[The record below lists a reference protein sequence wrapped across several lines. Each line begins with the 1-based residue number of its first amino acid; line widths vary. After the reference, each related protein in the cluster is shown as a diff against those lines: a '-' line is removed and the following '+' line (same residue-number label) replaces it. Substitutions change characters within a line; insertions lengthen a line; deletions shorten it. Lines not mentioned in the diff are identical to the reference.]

1 MATSNDPGNGQ
12 NARYM
17 NPAGGVAGQALA
29 ALPPDIQALLKP
41 GKTSERIQHAIA
53 WAARRD
59 PRVLAAHQKLDHSI
73 KTFED
78 IKQASLA
85 NKDKVAREFAR
96 RYRHRA
102 AMTGAVTSLPGGLWA
117 IVAAGADVQLTAAYS
132 VRMASMI
139 AQAYGYDTSVLTEQA
154 HMADVLALV
163 AGIDSLRG
171 VGNWLTREGLI
182 EALPRVLPK
191 VLTRLS
197 IELTEEQAAKWV
209 GRIIPGV
216 GAIVGGGI
224 DYAFLRAAGERA
236 IAYYHNRT
244 LEEEGMLPPGTSELS
259 LPSHTHPESLPA
271 PTPMG
276 ADASTSNGGSS
287 VKVVEGSL
295 ANPGDRNTLAV
306 GGTVVSPLTEAARSA
321 NVPAVPV
328 AALPAPMRMPAK
340 PVKKRGAPERWAAY
354 LAIFAVLAFVISI
367 AACAALIIIIT
378 QLVSGGH

>member
-1 MATSNDPGNGQ
+1 MATSNNPGNTQ
-12 NARYM
+12 NAQYM
-17 NPAGGVAGQALA
+17 NPSGGVTGQAFA

-59 PRVLAAHQKLDHSI
+59 PRVLAAHQKLDPSV

-78 IKQASLA
+78 CAKASLA
-85 NKDKVAREFAR
+85 NKDRVARDIAR

-139 AQAYGYDTSVLTEQA
+139 AQAYGYDTSALTEQA

-171 VGNWLTREGLI
+171 VGNWLTREGLV

-209 GRIIPGV
+209 GRII
-216 GAIVGGGI
+216 
-224 DYAFLRAAGERA
+224 
-236 IAYYHNRT
+236 
-244 LEEEGMLPPGTSELS
+244 
-259 LPSHTHPESLPA
+259 
-271 PTPMG
+271 
-276 ADASTSNGGSS
+276 
-287 VKVVEGSL
+287 
-295 ANPGDRNTLAV
+295 
-306 GGTVVSPLTEAARSA
+306 
-321 NVPAVPV
+321 
-328 AALPAPMRMPAK
+328 
-340 PVKKRGAPERWAAY
+340 
-354 LAIFAVLAFVISI
+354 
-367 AACAALIIIIT
+367 
-378 QLVSGGH
+378 

>member
-1 MATSNDPGNGQ
+1 MSTSNNPGNAQ
-12 NARYM
+12 YM
-17 NPAGGVAGQALA
+17 NPTGGIAGQALA

-59 PRVLAAHQKLDHSI
+59 ARVLAAHQRLDSSI

-78 IKQASLA
+78 IKRASLV
-85 NKDKVAREFAR
+85 NKDKVARDIAR

-117 IVAAGADVQLTAAYS
+117 IVAAGADVQLTATYS

-139 AQAYGYDTSVLTEQA
+139 AQSYGFDTSELTEQA

-182 EALPRVLPK
+182 QALPEVLPK

-197 IELTEEQAAKWV
+197 IELTQEQAAKWI

-216 GAIVGGGI
+216 GAVVGGGI

-244 LEEEGMLPPGTSELS
+244 LEDAGMLPPGTSEK
-259 LPSHTHPESLPA
+259 SLPA
-271 PTPMG
+271 HT
-276 ADASTSNGGSS
+276 DASALPLPMSQASS
-287 VKVVEGSL
+287 SKIVEGSL
-295 ANPGDRNTLAV
+295 ANPGDMNVHAIK
-306 GGTVVSPLTEAARSA
+306 GTVVSPTTEANHSAR
-321 NVPAVPV
+321 VPAVPR
-328 AALPAPMRMPAK
+328 AALPAPVPAK
-340 PVKKRGAPERWAAY
+340 PLKKHRGAPERFGVY
-354 LAIFAVLAFVISI
+354 LAIFAILAFAISI
-367 AACAALIIIIT
+367 AACAALIVIIS
-378 QLVSGGH
+378 QLVSSVGH

>member
-1 MATSNDPGNGQ
+1 
-12 NARYM
+12 M
-17 NPAGGVAGQALA
+17 NPAGGIAGQTLG

-41 GKTSERIQHAIA
+41 GKTSERIRQAIA

-59 PRVLAAHQKLDHSI
+59 PRVLAAHQKLDPSI

-78 IKQASLA
+78 IRRASLV
-85 NKDKVAREFAR
+85 NKDKVARDIAR

-102 AMTGAVTSLPGGLWA
+102 ALTGAVTSLPGGLWA

-139 AQAYGYDTSVLTEQA
+139 AQSYSYDTSELTEQA

-182 EALPRVLPK
+182 QALPEVLPK

-197 IELTEEQAAKWV
+197 IELTQEQAAKWV

-216 GAIVGGGI
+216 GAVVGGGI
-224 DYAFLRAAGERA
+224 DYAFLRAAGDRA

-244 LEEEGMLPPGTSELS
+244 LEEAGLLPPGTSELS
-259 LPSHTHPESLPA
+259 LPSHH
-271 PTPMG
+271 
-276 ADASTSNGGSS
+276 DASALPLPMSQQPSGNI
-287 VKVVEGSL
+287 VEGSL
-295 ANPGDRNTLAV
+295 ANPGDTNAHSIAGAV
-306 GGTVVSPLTEAARSA
+306 LSPKSEASRSA
-321 NVPAVPV
+321 HVPAVSQ
-328 AALPAPMRMPAK
+328 AALPAPVPAK
-340 PVKKRGAPERWAAY
+340 PLKKRSAPERFAVY
-354 LAIFAVLAFVISI
+354 LGIFAFFALGITI

-378 QLVSGGH
+378 QLVSSGH

>member
-1 MATSNDPGNGQ
+1 MATSENAGNAQ
-12 NARYM
+12 YM

-29 ALPPDIQALLKP
+29 ALPPDIQSLLKP

-59 PRVLAAHQKLDHSI
+59 PRVLAMHQRLDPSI

-78 IKQASLA
+78 IRRASLA
-85 NKDKVAREFAR
+85 HKDKVARDIAR

-102 AMTGAVTSLPGGLWA
+102 AMTGAITSLPGGLWA

-139 AQAYGYDTSVLTEQA
+139 SQAYGYDASVVEEQA
-154 HMADVLALV
+154 HLADVLALV

-171 VGNWLTREGLI
+171 VGNWLTREGLTHAI
-182 EALPRVLPK
+182 PEVLPK
-191 VLTRLS
+191 ILTRLS
-197 IELTEEQAAKWV
+197 IELTQEQAAKWV

-216 GAIVGGGI
+216 GAAVGGGI

-244 LEEEGMLPPGTSELS
+244 LEEQGLLPAGTSDLS
-259 LPSHTHPESLPA
+259 LPSHMQPPA
-271 PTPMG
+271 LQAP
-276 ADASTSNGGSS
+276 ASQASSASGSGQI
-287 VKVVEGSL
+287 VEGSL
-295 ANPGDRNTLAV
+295 ANPGDTNAHAV
-306 GGTVVSPLTEAARSA
+306 AGTVVSPATEASRSA
-321 NVPAVPV
+321 NVPAMPR
-328 AALPAPMRMPAK
+328 AALPAPAPAR
-340 PVKKRGAPERWAAY
+340 PVKKRGAPERFGIY
-354 LAIFAVLAFVISI
+354 LAIFAVLAFAISI

-378 QLVSGGH
+378 QVVSNIGH

>member
-1 MATSNDPGNGQ
+1 
-12 NARYM
+12 M
-17 NPAGGVAGQALA
+17 NPAGGIAGQALA

-59 PRVLAAHQKLDHSI
+59 PRVLAAHQRLDPSI

-78 IKQASLA
+78 VRRATLA
-85 NKDKVAREFAR
+85 HKDKVARDIAR

-117 IVAAGADVQLTAAYS
+117 IVAAGADVQLTATYS

-139 AQAYGYDTSVLTEQA
+139 SQAYGYDTSVLEEQA
-154 HMADVLALV
+154 HLADVLALV

-182 EALPRVLPK
+182 EALPRVLPR
-191 VLTRLS
+191 VLTKLS
-197 IELTEEQAAKWV
+197 IQLTEEQAAKWV

-216 GAIVGGGI
+216 GAVVGGGL

-236 IAYYHNRT
+236 VAYYHNRT
-244 LEEEGMLPPGTSELS
+244 LEDQGLLPQGTSELS
-259 LPSHTHPESLPA
+259 LPSHNQPAPLPA
-271 PTPMG
+271 PSAAAAAAAGQRP
-276 ADASTSNGGSS
+276 S
-287 VKVVEGSL
+287 VNVVEGSL
-295 ANPGDRNTLAV
+295 ANPGDMNAYAIK
-306 GGTVVSPLTEAARSA
+306 GAVVSPKTEASRSA
-321 NVPAVPV
+321 HVPTLPK
-328 AALPAPMRMPAK
+328 AALPAPVPAR
-340 PVKKRGAPERWAAY
+340 PLKKRGAPERFAVY
-354 LAIFAVLAFVISI
+354 LGIFAVIAFAISI

-378 QLVSGGH
+378 QVLSSPR

>member
-1 MATSNDPGNGQ
+1 
-12 NARYM
+12 M
-17 NPAGGVAGQALA
+17 NPAGGLAGQALGS
-29 ALPPDIQALLKP
+29 LPPDIQALLKP

-59 PRVLAAHQKLDHSI
+59 ARVLAMHQRLDSSI

-78 IKQASLA
+78 IRQASLA
-85 NKDKVAREFAR
+85 NKDRVARDIAR

-117 IVAAGADVQLTAAYS
+117 IVAAGADVQLTATYS

-182 EALPRVLPK
+182 QVLPEVLPK

-197 IELTEEQAAKWV
+197 VELTQEQAAKWI

-216 GAIVGGGI
+216 GAVVGGGI
-224 DYAFLRAAGERA
+224 DYAFLRAAGDRA

-244 LEEEGMLPPGTSELS
+244 LEEAGLLPPGTSEQS
-259 LPSHTHPESLPA
+259 LPPHT
-271 PTPMG
+271 
-276 ADASTSNGGSS
+276 DASALPQPMSQESS
-287 VKVVEGSL
+287 GKIVEGSL
-295 ANPGDRNTLAV
+295 ANPGDMNAHAV
-306 GGTVVSPLTEAARSA
+306 AGAVVSPATEASRSA
-321 NVPAVPV
+321 KVPAVSQ
-328 AALPAPMRMPAK
+328 AALPAPAPAR
-340 PVKKRGAPERWAAY
+340 PVKKRRGTPERFGVY
-354 LAIFAVLAFVISI
+354 LAIFAVIAFIISI
-367 AACAALIIIIT
+367 AACAALIVIVT
-378 QLVSGGH
+378 QIVSSIGQ

>member
-1 MATSNDPGNGQ
+1 MATPENTGNAQ
-12 NARYM
+12 YM

-59 PRVLAAHQKLDHSI
+59 ARVLAMHQRLDSSI
-73 KTFED
+73 KSFED
-78 IKQASLA
+78 IARASLA
-85 NKDKVAREFAR
+85 NKDKVAREIAR

-102 AMTGAVTSLPGGLWA
+102 ALTGAVTSLPGGLWA
-117 IVAAGADVQLTAAYS
+117 IVAAGADVQLTATYS

-139 AQAYGYDTSVLTEQA
+139 AQSYGYDTSALTEQA
-154 HMADVLALV
+154 HLADVLALV

-182 EALPRVLPK
+182 QALPQVLPK

-197 IELTEEQAAKWV
+197 IELTEEQATKWI

-216 GAIVGGGI
+216 GAVVGGGI

-244 LEEEGMLPPGTSELS
+244 LEEAGLLPPGTSEQS
-259 LPSHTHPESLPA
+259 LPPHQDSSALPL
-271 PTPMG
+271 PM
-276 ADASTSNGGSS
+276 AQQSSASG
-287 VKVVEGSL
+287 KIVEGSL
-295 ANPGDRNTLAV
+295 ANPGDTNAHAI
-306 GGTVVSPLTEAARSA
+306 GGAMVSPATEATRSA
-321 NVPAVPV
+321 SVPAMSQ
-328 AALPAPMRMPAK
+328 AALPLPAK
-340 PVKKRGAPERWAAY
+340 TAKPAKKHRGTPERFAIY
-354 LAIFAVLAFVISI
+354 LGIFAVLAFGISI
-367 AACAALIIIIT
+367 AACAALIILIT
-378 QLVSGGH
+378 QLVSSGH

>member
-1 MATSNDPGNGQ
+1 MATSNNPS
-12 NARYM
+12 NAQFM
-17 NPAGGVAGQALA
+17 NPSGGIAGQALA

-41 GKTSERIQHAIA
+41 GKTSERIQQAIS

-59 PRVLAAHQKLDHSI
+59 ARVLAMHQKLDPSV

-85 NKDKVAREFAR
+85 HKDTVARAIAR

-139 AQAYGYDTSVLTEQA
+139 AQAYGYDTSELTEQA

-171 VGNWLTREGLI
+171 IGNWLTREGLI
-182 EALPRVLPK
+182 QALPQVLPK
-191 VLTRLS
+191 VLTRMS
-197 IELTEEQAAKWV
+197 IQLTEDQAAKWI

-216 GAIVGGGI
+216 GAVVGGGI

-236 IAYYHNRT
+236 TAYYHNRT
-244 LEEEGMLPPGTSELS
+244 LEEAGLLPPGTSEQ
-259 LPSHTHPESLPA
+259 SLPA
-271 PTPMG
+271 HHDPLPLPAPM
-276 ADASTSNGGSS
+276 AQPASG
-287 VKVVEGSL
+287 KIVEGSL
-295 ANPGDRNTLAV
+295 ANPGDMNAHAV
-306 GGTVVSPLTEAARSA
+306 GGKVVSPTTEATRSA
-321 NVPAVPV
+321 HVPALPA
-328 AALPAPMRMPAK
+328 AALPAPVPAK
-340 PVKKRGAPERWAAY
+340 PVKKRGGTPERFGIY
-354 LAIFAVLAFVISI
+354 LAIFAVLAFGISI
-367 AACAALIIIIT
+367 AACAAFIVIISQI
-378 QLVSGGH
+378 VSGIH

>member
-1 MATSNDPGNGQ
+1 
-12 NARYM
+12 M

-29 ALPPDIQALLKP
+29 ALPPDIQSLLKP

-59 PRVLAAHQKLDHSI
+59 PRVLAMHQRLDSSI

-78 IKQASLA
+78 IRRASLA
-85 NKDKVAREFAR
+85 NKDKVARDIAR

-102 AMTGAVTSLPGGLWA
+102 AATGAVTSLPGGLWA

-139 AQAYGYDTSVLTEQA
+139 SQSYGYDASILEEQA
-154 HMADVLALV
+154 HLADVLALV

-171 VGNWLTREGLI
+171 VGNWLTREGLTHAI
-182 EALPRVLPK
+182 PEVLPK
-191 VLTRLS
+191 ILTRLS
-197 IELTEEQAAKWV
+197 IELTQEQAAKWV

-216 GAIVGGGI
+216 GAVVGGGI

-244 LEEEGMLPPGTSELS
+244 LEEQGLLPVGTSDLS
-259 LPSHTHPESLPA
+259 LPSHAQPPALQAPA
-271 PTPMG
+271 P
-276 ADASTSNGGSS
+276 ASQASS
-287 VKVVEGSL
+287 STIVEGSL
-295 ANPGDRNTLAV
+295 ANPGDTNAHAV
-306 GGTVVSPLTEAARSA
+306 AGTVVSPATEASRSA
-321 NVPAVPV
+321 KVPAMPR
-328 AALPAPMRMPAK
+328 AALPAPAPAR
-340 PVKKRGAPERWAAY
+340 PVKKRGAPERFGIY
-354 LAIFAVLAFVISI
+354 LAIFAVIAFAISI

-378 QLVSGGH
+378 QVVSSIGH

>member
-1 MATSNDPGNGQ
+1 
-12 NARYM
+12 M

-29 ALPPDIQALLKP
+29 ALPPDIQSLLKP

-59 PRVLAAHQKLDHSI
+59 PRVLAMHQRLDPSI

-78 IKQASLA
+78 IRRASLA
-85 NKDKVAREFAR
+85 NKDKVARDIAR

-139 AQAYGYDTSVLTEQA
+139 SQAYGYDASILEEQA
-154 HMADVLALV
+154 HLADVLALV

-171 VGNWLTREGLI
+171 VGNWLTREGLTHAI
-182 EALPRVLPK
+182 PEVLPK
-191 VLTRLS
+191 ILTRLS
-197 IELTEEQAAKWV
+197 IELTQEQAAKWV

-216 GAIVGGGI
+216 GAAVGGGI

-244 LEEEGMLPPGTSELS
+244 LEEQGLLPPGTSDLS
-259 LPSHTHPESLPA
+259 LPSHAQPPA
-271 PTPMG
+271 LQAP
-276 ADASTSNGGSS
+276 ASQASSASGSGQI
-287 VKVVEGSL
+287 VEGSL
-295 ANPGDRNTLAV
+295 ANPGDTNAHAIAGRV
-306 GGTVVSPLTEAARSA
+306 ISPATEASQSAR
-321 NVPAVPV
+321 VPAMPR
-328 AALPAPMRMPAK
+328 AALPAPAPAR
-340 PVKKRGAPERWAAY
+340 PVKKRGAPERFGIY
-354 LAIFAVLAFVISI
+354 LAIFAVLAFAISI
-367 AACAALIIIIT
+367 AACAALIIIIS
-378 QLVSGGH
+378 QVVSGVGH

>member
-1 MATSNDPGNGQ
+1 MATSNNPGNTQ
-12 NARYM
+12 NAQYM
-17 NPAGGVAGQALA
+17 NPSGGVTGQAFA

-59 PRVLAAHQKLDHSI
+59 PRVLAAHQKLDPSV

-78 IKQASLA
+78 CAKASLA
-85 NKDKVAREFAR
+85 NKDRVARDIAR

-139 AQAYGYDTSVLTEQA
+139 AQAYGYDTSALTEQA

-171 VGNWLTREGLI
+171 VGNWLTREGLV

-197 IELTEEQAAKWV
+197 IELTEAQAAKWV

-216 GAIVGGGI
+216 GAIVGGGL

-244 LEEEGMLPPGTSELS
+244 LEEEGLLPPGTSELS
-259 LPSHTHPESLPA
+259 LPSHTHEGAVPEPA
-271 PTPMG
+271 SMEP
-276 ADASTSNGGSS
+276 AAAANGGSS
-287 VKVVEGSL
+287 VRIVEGSL

-306 GGTVVSPLTEAARSA
+306 GGAVVSPLTEAARSA
-321 NVPAVPV
+321 SVPAVPR
-328 AALPAPMRMPAK
+328 AALPAPLPMK
-340 PVKKRGAPERWAAY
+340 PVKKRGAPERFAAY
-354 LAIFAVLAFVISI
+354 LAIFAVLAFVISL
-367 AACAALIIIIT
+367 AACAALIVIIT